1 MTVDHGIAR
10 YLRRGELA
18 TRTGCNI
25 ETIRYYEKIELLPE
39 PVRRA
44 NGYRA
49 YDGRHVQRLQF
60 ILRAREL
67 GFGIEDVRG
76 LLTLVDAERQTCA
89 EVKHRTELHLMD
101 VRSKIA
107 DLKRVERVLA
117 DTAARCSGADVPD
130 CPILE
135 ALAS

>member
-1 MTVDHGIAR
+1 MHTDHEVGSN
-10 YLRRGELA
+10 LRRGEIA
-18 TRTGCNI
+18 ERTGCNI
-25 ETIRYYEKIELLPE
+25 ETIRYYEKVDLLPE
-39 PVRRA
+39 PPRNA

-49 YDGRHVQRLQF
+49 YDEGHIRRLRF

-67 GFGIEDVRG
+67 GFGIDEIRG
-76 LLTLVDAERQTCA
+76 LLQLVDTQRQTCA
-89 EVKHRTELHLMD
+89 EVKQRTGLHLAD

-107 DLKRVERVLA
+107 DLRRIERVLA
-117 DTAARCSGADVPD
+117 RTAAQCSGKNVPD